1 MICVG
6 TEEIAMEDLL
16 KGDKVDMFDYFCNT
30 LSFRPSPNKF
40 ESSISC
46 SECIQHKIKVHLK
59 IELTVFK
66 KTKILGLAGLC

>member
-1 MICVG
+1 MLVLKRLLWKTFLKVIKWIC
-6 TEEIAMEDLL
+6 
-16 KGDKVDMFDYFCNT
+16 FDYFCNT